1 LTAFDTIATGYGM
14 LWLRVAWG
22 SPHRVA
28 APQIAARQVHR
39 DFEFSLSM
47 FVYISFRDESTKDW
61 HSAIARELAPST
73 EQGAEVLA
81 LRGARVTMPNGQ
93 VIAVSAT
100 YVPSTRTI
108 SVHAALDRMQLIGVS
123 GFKTQDAGFDPSIV
137 FRTPLGMYISIMVGP
152 MQPGDDAMDE
162 MSA

>member
-1 LTAFDTIATGYGM
+1 
-14 LWLRVAWG
+14 
-22 SPHRVA
+22 
-28 APQIAARQVHR
+28 
-39 DFEFSLSM
+39 M

-61 HSAIARELAPST
+61 HSATARELAPST
-73 EQGAEVLA
+73 ERGAEVLA
-81 LRGARVTMPNGQ
+81 VRGARVTMPNGE

-100 YVPSTRTI
+100 YVPSTRTV

-137 FRTPLGMYISIMVGP
+137 FRTPLGMYISIMIGP
-152 MQPGDDAMDE
+152 MQPGDDAQDQ

>member
-1 LTAFDTIATGYGM
+1 
-14 LWLRVAWG
+14 
-22 SPHRVA
+22 
-28 APQIAARQVHR
+28 
-39 DFEFSLSM
+39 M
-47 FVYISFRDESTKDW
+47 FLYISFRDESTKDW

-81 LRGARVTMPNGQ
+81 VRGARVTMSNGE
-93 VIAVSAT
+93 VVAVSAT
-100 YVPSTRTI
+100 YVPSSRTI

-137 FRTPLGMYISIMVGP
+137 FRTPLGMYISLMVGP
-152 MQPGDDAMDE
+152 MQPGDDAPDQ